1 MLSCVPWCYLYICSH
16 QIKRDSKME
25 SEQKKDNSRVTLA
38 IVLIVLGIVL
48 LLHKTAPALEIIGLQ
63 IKHLFIP
70 FKHLFFNWG
79 NFLFSWQM
87 VLIVIGLVLLAGKRS
102 FGIVLIVLGGLFLV
116 PKILVFPHITLSFIL
131 PAILIGA
138 GIVLIVKFI

>member
-1 MLSCVPWCYLYICSH
+1 
-16 QIKRDSKME
+16 ME

-38 IVLIVLGIVL
+38 IILIVLGMVWL
-48 LLHKTAPALEIIGLQ
+48 LQKTAPALVMIGIQ

-70 FKHLFFNWG
+70 FRHLFMNWG

-87 VLIVIGLVLLAGKRS
+87 VLIIIGLVLLAGKRS
-102 FGIVLIVLGGLFLV
+102 FGIVLIVLGGLFLA
-116 PKILVFPHITLSFIL
+116 PKILIFPHITLSFIL

-138 GIVLIVKFI
+138 GIALIAKFI

>member
-1 MLSCVPWCYLYICSH
+1 VCLGVIYIFVR
-16 QIKRDSKME
+16 IKSKGTGKME

-38 IVLIVLGIVL
+38 IVLIVLGIVW
-48 LLHKTAPALEIIGLQ
+48 LLHKTASALEVIGFQ
-63 IKHLFIP
+63 INHLFIP

-87 VLIVIGLVLLAGKRS
+87 VFIIIGIVLLAGKRS
-102 FGIVLIVLGGLFLV
+102 FGMVLIVLGGLFLA

-138 GIVLIVKFI
+138 GIALIAKFI